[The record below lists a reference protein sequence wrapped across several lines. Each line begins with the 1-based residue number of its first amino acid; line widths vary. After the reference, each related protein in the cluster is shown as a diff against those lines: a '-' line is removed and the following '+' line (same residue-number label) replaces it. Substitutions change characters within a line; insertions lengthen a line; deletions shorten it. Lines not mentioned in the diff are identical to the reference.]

1 MLRKQFLN
9 TPFNSVTQ
17 RAGNFVE
24 TMHMKKFRVVVI
36 DDVEDILDLIVY
48 NLSKEGLEVE
58 AFSDSTEALSHIMKY
73 PPDIVLSDWMM
84 PGLDGLEVCR
94 RIHNNAL
101 TCNVPVVM
109 LTCKGSIKDYR
120 EAGEA
125 GARDYVVKPVRMEE
139 LIRRVK
145 LLLPHRGR
153 QLTFGQ

>member
-9 TPFNSVTQ
+9 TPFNLGTE
-17 RAGNFVE
+17 RRFIFVD
-24 TMHMKKFRVVVI
+24 MLIMKKFRVVVI

-48 NLSKEGLEVE
+48 NLSKEGMEVE
-58 AFSDSTEALSHIMKY
+58 AFSDSAEALQHIMQS

-84 PGLDGLEVCR
+84 PGMDGLEVCR
-94 RIHNNAL
+94 RIHNSPV

-109 LTCKGSIKDYR
+109 LTCRGSIKDYR
-120 EAGEA
+120 EANEA

-153 QLTFGQ
+153 QLTFGK